1 MYRIRTAVLLKV
13 RRALFSR
20 SRLGC
25 RLLACC
31 NLTKPVRWAADHFLF
46 CKRAELMTQK
56 REEVASAVSPFELVS
71 FRGLGG
77 LGSTRARILISRF
90 SDGQGYRIH
99 EQRVSTGKH
108 RLRVL
113 A

>member
-1 MYRIRTAVLLKV
+1 M
-13 RRALFSR
+13 
-20 SRLGC
+20 
-25 RLLACC
+25 
-31 NLTKPVRWAADHFLF
+31 
-46 CKRAELMTQK
+46 MTQK

-71 FRGLGG
+71 FRGLRGLGG

-90 SDGQGYRIH
+90 SDGQGYRIY